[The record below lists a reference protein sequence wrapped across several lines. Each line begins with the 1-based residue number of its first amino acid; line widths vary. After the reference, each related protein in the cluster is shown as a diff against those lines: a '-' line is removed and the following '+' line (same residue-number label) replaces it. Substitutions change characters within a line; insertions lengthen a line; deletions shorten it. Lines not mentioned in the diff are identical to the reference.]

1 MGVGRCLSPLR
12 LSALVALV
20 LLAPAFAGCVGGAK
34 DEPGSEPLTPG
45 STSTGSGSGS
55 TGGSTSTGA
64 GGSGAT
70 ATPPRP
76 KSSAERWHFHDYWK
90 NTPVI
95 TLLDANLSLTPAVDA
110 NGVPGLGALVELP
123 QGTIVPPE
131 TGYLTLNVTWEGAP
145 GGAMNLTYRP
155 ADSNDFLPAGD
166 LSNGIPF
173 VLPTTESMCD
183 VPHRQQSFWRFNL
196 TAAVGGMPPAPMASK
211 DLRFVITANIGRPLF
226 IDPPHVNW
234 WQDRQTIPLVE
245 KTTGEFQGVSAADK
259 NLTIPNPLG
268 GQPAS
273 VARPAAFTQPQRV
286 SVSEGRIVPEGA
298 KSVVVALT
306 WKADAPP
313 GAKLKVAWSEGNAM
327 TNGTMEVVAEGEGGR
342 VFAIP
347 LTPGQTDTTYSN
359 RTTWEFRVLP
369 DGDPPAFRGAYEFV
383 AWASKL
389 GPADAVADAM
399 GGGA

>member
-1 MGVGRCLSPLR
+1 M
-12 LSALVALV
+12 AFV

-34 DEPGSEPLTPG
+34 DEPGSEPLKPG
-45 STSTGSGSGS
+45 STSSGSGGSGSGSSSGSGSGS
-55 TGGSTSTGA
+55 TA
-64 GGSGAT
+64 V
-70 ATPPRP
+70 TPPKP
-76 KSSAERWHFHDYWK
+76 KGSAERWHFHDYWK

-95 TLLDANLSLTPAVDA
+95 TLLDANLTLGPAVDA
-110 NGVPGLGALVELP
+110 NGVPGLGVLVELP

-131 TGYLTLNVTWEGAP
+131 TGYLTLNATWEGAP
-145 GGAMNLTYRP
+145 GGALNLTYRP

-166 LSNGIPF
+166 LSNGLPF
-173 VLPTTESMCD
+173 VLLTTESMCD

-196 TAAVGGMPPAPMASK
+196 TATPGGTPPAPPAK
-211 DLRFVITANIGRPLF
+211 DFRLVLTAHIGRPLF

-234 WQDRQTIPLVE
+234 WQDRETIPLVE
-245 KTTGEFQGVSAADK
+245 KTQGEFQGAAVADK
-259 NLTIPNPLG
+259 NLTVPNPLG
-268 GQPAS
+268 AQPTSA
-273 VARPAAFTQPQRV
+273 ARPSAFMEPQRV
-286 SVSEGRIVPEGA
+286 GVTPGRIVPEGA

-327 TNGTMEVVAEGEGGR
+327 TNGTMDVVSEGEGSR

-369 DGDPPAFRGAYEFV
+369 DGERPAFRGTYEFE
-383 AWASKL
+383 AWASRL
-389 GPADAVADAM
+389 APAEAVADAV
-399 GGGA
+399 GSA